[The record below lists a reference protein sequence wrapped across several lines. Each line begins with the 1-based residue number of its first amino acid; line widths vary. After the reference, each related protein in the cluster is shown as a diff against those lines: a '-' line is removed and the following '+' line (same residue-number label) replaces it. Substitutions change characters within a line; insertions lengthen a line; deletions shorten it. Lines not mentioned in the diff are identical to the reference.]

1 MNIQRQEQTH
11 VRCLNCLQCSA
22 GVYSALSSTASIPQN
37 STLRLH
43 TKLDPGLGLGEGEA
57 RTAFN
62 EDQVNRLYFEL

>member
-1 MNIQRQEQTH
+1 M
-11 VRCLNCLQCSA
+11 
-22 GVYSALSSTASIPQN
+22 YSALSSTASIPQN

-62 EDQVNRLYFEL
+62 EDQVNRIYFEL

>member
-1 MNIQRQEQTH
+1 MLPLDTERTDVNYF
-11 VRCLNCLQCSA
+11 VSA

-43 TKLDPGLGLGEGEA
+43 TKLGEGEA

-62 EDQVNRLYFEL
+62 EDQVNND

>member
-1 MNIQRQEQTH
+1 MDNLQTN
-11 VRCLNCLQCSA
+11 VNYFVSA

-62 EDQVNRLYFEL
+62 EDQVNRIYILGFKPSK